1 MADRTDPYRN
11 FRFRLEIEG
20 IVQAGFTEVSAMEAE
35 IDAVEYRE
43 GTDPIHKKKLP
54 GLVKYTDIT
63 LKKGSTNSTE
73 LWNWFK
79 TVVNG
84 QTERKAG
91 AVILLDEEGSDA
103 VRWNFVEGWPS
114 KWTGP
119 DMKADGSAA
128 AIETLVIKHEGLELG

>member
-1 MADRTDPYRN
+1 MADRIDPYRN

-20 IVQAGFTEVSAMEAE
+20 IVQAGFTEVSGIEV
-35 IDAVEYRE
+35 DTDVVQYRE
-43 GTDPIHKKKLP
+43 GSDPIHKKQLP
-54 GLVKYTDIT
+54 GLVKYTDLT
-63 LKKGSTNSTE
+63 LKKGLTNATE
-73 LWNWFK
+73 LWDWFK

-84 QTERKAG
+84 QTERKSG
-91 AVILLDEEGSDA
+91 AVILLDEEGNDA